1 MPKVEDSDQVISDL
15 DNFVFKSPPA
25 LTKKG
30 SIESIISEDIDDSRE
45 SEDEDE
51 TPQKNEK

>member
-1 MPKVEDSDQVISDL
+1 MPKVEDQSDQAIVDL
-15 DNFVFKSPPA
+15 DKLVLQSPPA

-45 SEDEDE
+45 SEDE
-51 TPQKNEK
+51 TPQKHKK